1 MGSHWWH
8 RSAKTSSP
16 VSCSFIQGGHI
27 WELIWVLHL
36 TISTHL
42 LHSRFFHITY
52 ERPHH
57 NKKINLHE
65 SFYSQ
70 FWLLLLFCLLLL
82 SMCNYVYYTTT
93 TIWNHKQNKNNNNN
107 NLKLTEIAAFSE
119 VINVWLTCPVAQH
132 QMTTCKA
139 GHNVKL
145 LWIWLFWMGSHFR
158 HWSTNSW
165 PAVTDSFNCGGYI
178 WQLICKCH
186 LKIWTQFWGGNLS
199 SKFTIKLNIWNLRS

>member
-1 MGSHWWH
+1 MATSYLFWMGSHWWH
-8 RSAKTSSP
+8 RSGKTSSP
-16 VSCSFIQGGHI
+16 VSGSFIWGYI
-27 WELIWVLHL
+27 WELILVLHL

-42 LHSRFFHITY
+42 LHSRSFCITY

-65 SFYSQ
+65 SFYSHSGCCCCSACCCCPFVIMYITQ
-70 FWLLLLFCLLLL
+70 QQQYEII
-82 SMCNYVYYTTT
+82 SR
-93 TIWNHKQNKNNNNN
+93 KNNNN

-145 LWIWLFWMGSHFR
+145 LWIWLFQMGSHFR

-165 PAVTDSFNCGGYI
+165 LLSQTVSIVGGYI

-186 LKIWTQFWGGNLS
+186 LKIWTQFGRVSLS
-199 SKFTIKLNIWNLRS
+199 SSSP